1 MTRQVLHW
9 ANNCEGTKV
18 SLLVCWQSLA
28 NLCRCRVAT
37 WPLSTL
43 NPIWQTS
50 WCVVESFYKML
61 VYIVTHLCTDR
72 AIKRKESSTP
82 ELFQIANGCNQSVGS
97 QEQGYT
103 AAFPLVFIQRQVEE
117 KVPNNQLESLLVK
130 LTAVQVPSPACEPS
144 RPVESVQGE
153 QGVSTA
159 PRELICQ

>member
-1 MTRQVLHW
+1 MADQ
-9 ANNCEGTKV
+9 
-18 SLLVCWQSLA
+18 LVCRLFSK
-28 NLCRCRVAT
+28 
-37 WPLSTL
+37 S
-43 NPIWQTS
+43 
-50 WCVVESFYKML
+50 VVH
-61 VYIVTHLCTDR
+61 IVTCLYTDR

-117 KVPNNQLESLLVK
+117 KVPNNQLASLLVK
-130 LTAVQVPSPACEPS
+130 LTAVQDPSPACEPS

>member
-1 MTRQVLHW
+1 MARVY
-9 ANNCEGTKV
+9 
-18 SLLVCWQSLA
+18 WQSLA

-61 VYIVTHLCTDR
+61 VYVVTHLCTDR

-117 KVPNNQLESLLVK
+117 KVPNTNSV
-130 LTAVQVPSPACEPS
+130 CPS
-144 RPVESVQGE
+144 RLDKSGRAQISGYLGIIARITPKFF
-153 QGVSTA
+153 
-159 PRELICQ
+159 

>member
-1 MTRQVLHW
+1 MIH
-9 ANNCEGTKV
+9 
-18 SLLVCWQSLA
+18 
-28 NLCRCRVAT
+28 
-37 WPLSTL
+37 
-43 NPIWQTS
+43 
-50 WCVVESFYKML
+50 
-61 VYIVTHLCTDR
+61 IVICLCTDR

-144 RPVESVQGE
+144 RPLESVQGE
-153 QGVSTA
+153 QSCFYDV
-159 PRELICQ
+159 ICQSEVQIATNQLRSAGQATSSVRGGVEVDT

>member
-1 MTRQVLHW
+1 
-9 ANNCEGTKV
+9 
-18 SLLVCWQSLA
+18 
-28 NLCRCRVAT
+28 
-37 WPLSTL
+37 
-43 NPIWQTS
+43 
-50 WCVVESFYKML
+50 ML
-61 VYIVTHLCTDR
+61 VYVVTHLCTDR

-130 LTAVQVPSPACEPS
+130 LTAVQVQVLHASHLGRKRACEES
-144 RPVESVQGE
+144 RDVL
-153 QGVSTA
+153 TA